1 MPARPNNIRG
11 VKGRVC
17 GLLVLALL
25 LVPAAAAAPPRVVFS
40 ATTHTPKATARWPWS
55 VVVTTS
61 AGKPIAARVSAAI
74 VDPIGG
80 VHPVAYDCCDKKFI
94 TNVRIKGRFADVVK
108 FPLSSKAFKL
118 TFRVTVR
125 SALGTR
131 VVNYWVKAR

>member
-1 MPARPNNIRG
+1 

-25 LVPAAAAAPPRVVFS
+25 LVPAAAAAPPRVVFH
-40 ATTHTPKATARWPWS
+40 ATTHTPKVNARWPWS

-61 AGKPIAARVSAAI
+61 AGKPLTARVSAAI

-80 VHPVAYDCCDKKFI
+80 VHPVEYDCCKKKLI
-94 TNVRIKGRFADVVK
+94 TNVRIRGRFGDIVK
-108 FPLSSKAFKL
+108 FPLSSKGFKL
-118 TFRVTVR
+118 TFRVIVR

-131 VVNYWVKAR
+131 VVNYWVKAL

>member
-1 MPARPNNIRG
+1 MKR
-11 VKGRVC
+11 RVC

-25 LVPAAAAAPPRVVFS
+25 LVPAAAAAPPKVVFH
-40 ATTHTPKATARWPWS
+40 APTHAPKVNARWPWS

-61 AGKPIAARVSAAI
+61 AGKPLAARVSAAI

-80 VHPVAYDCCDKKFI
+80 VHPVAYDCCEKKFI

-131 VVNYWVKAR
+131 VVNYWVKTR

>member
-1 MPARPNNIRG
+1 M
-11 VKGRVC
+11 KGRVC

-25 LVPAAAAAPPRVVFS
+25 LVPAAAAAPPRVVFH
-40 ATTHTPKATARWPWS
+40 ATTHTPKVNARWPWS
-55 VVVTTS
+55 VVVTTP
-61 AGKPIAARVSAAI
+61 AGKPLAGRVSAAI

-80 VHPVAYDCCDKKFI
+80 VHPVAYDCCAKKFI
-94 TNVRIKGRFADVVK
+94 TGVKFRGRFGDIVK

-125 SALGTR
+125 TALGKR